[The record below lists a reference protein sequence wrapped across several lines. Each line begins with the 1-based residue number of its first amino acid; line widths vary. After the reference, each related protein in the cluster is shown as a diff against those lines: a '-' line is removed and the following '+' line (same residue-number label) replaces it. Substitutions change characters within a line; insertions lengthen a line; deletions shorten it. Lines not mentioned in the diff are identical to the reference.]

1 MKFTNLSIGKR
12 LAAGFA
18 VVLGLLAGVA
28 LSGIA
33 GLTTASHAL
42 HHIVDVNLEKIR
54 LLEEMSQSTHVV
66 ARVIRT
72 VALQSDEAAARSEL
86 QKIVDAK
93 ARYDQAYAALEKMP
107 LDQAGRKLMEEIKA
121 DHDAALPMNDRF
133 LALSKTDREAAVTYL
148 LRQAG
153 PATSAWQEAI
163 QQYVEVQLAASRQ
176 DEQEADDSN
185 ARALTLMLG
194 ASALALLLG
203 GVTAWAVG
211 RSITGPINQ
220 AVRIAQT
227 VASGDLGSVI
237 ETRSGDETGQLLL
250 ALKDMNGSLAGI
262 VDQVRGGADAIAT
275 ASREIAGGNADLSV
289 RTEQQ
294 AGALEETASSMEELA
309 CIVKRNAEH
318 AARGN
323 RMAAS
328 ASAVAAEGG
337 KAVAQVVETMDAINA
352 SSRQIADIIGV
363 IDGIAFQTN
372 ILALNAAVEAARAG
386 EQGRGFAVV
395 AGEVRNLAH
404 RSAAAAKE
412 IKALIGNSVQQVEQ
426 GVQLV
431 GKAGATMES
440 VVQGIGGV
448 AGVMADI
455 ASGSQ
460 EQSAGLDQ
468 INQAIC
474 QLDEVTQRNAAL
486 VEEAAAATLSL
497 QEQAA
502 CLTQVVSTFTTGCG
516 DAAPALPVTP
526 QAAPG
531 RAAAPTLR
539 LVPSARA
546 AA

>member
-1 MKFTNLSIGKR
+1 MKLSNLSIGKR

-18 VVLGLLAGVA
+18 VVLALLAGVA
-28 LSGIA
+28 LAGISGMNSA
-33 GLTTASHAL
+33 GNAL
-42 HHIVDVNLEKIR
+42 HHIVDVNLEKIL

-72 VALQSDEAAARSEL
+72 VALQSDEASAHAES
-86 QKIVDAK
+86 QKITDAK
-93 ARYDQAYAALEKMP
+93 ARYDKAYATLDQMP
-107 LDQAGRKLMEEIKA
+107 LDQTGRTLMAEIKA
-121 DHDAALPMNDRF
+121 GHDAALPTYDQF
-133 LALSKTDREAAVTYL
+133 LKLSKTDRDAAVTYL

-163 QQYVEVQLAASRQ
+163 QKYVEVQLAKSRQ
-176 DEQEADDSN
+176 DEQSADASN
-185 ARALTLMLG
+185 SRAMALMLG
-194 ASALALLLG
+194 AAGLALLLG
-203 GVTAWAVG
+203 GLTAWAVG
-211 RSITGPINQ
+211 RSITRPINQ
-220 AVRIAQT
+220 AVQIAQT

-237 ETRSGDETGQLLL
+237 DASSTDETGQLLL
-250 ALKDMNGSLAGI
+250 ALKDMNGNLAGI

-275 ASREIAGGNADLSV
+275 ASREIANGNADLSS

-294 AGALEETASSMEELA
+294 AGALEETASSMEELT
-309 CIVKRNAEH
+309 CIVKQNADN
-318 AARGN
+318 ARRGN
-323 RMAAS
+323 QLAAS

-337 KAVAQVVETMDAINA
+337 EAVAQVVLTMDAINA

-412 IKALIGNSVQQVEQ
+412 IKTLIGNSVQQVEQ

-440 VVQGIGGV
+440 VVQGIGSV

-455 ASGSQ
+455 ASSSQ
-460 EQSAGLDQ
+460 EQSTGLDQ

-486 VEEAAAATLSL
+486 VEEAAAAAVSL

-502 CLTQVVSTFTTGCG
+502 CLTQVVAAFSTGT
-516 DAAPALPVTP
+516 AAPSS
-526 QAAPG
+526 QAAPQ
-531 RAAAPTLR
+531 RAAGPVLR
-539 LVPSARA
+539 LVPGGRMA
-546 AA
+546 A